1 MSVSS
6 ASSVHRLQ
14 YANAVQIHVVLGLE
28 GVQKGDVLIMSISQE
43 LDFVNAANRR
53 IAPDK
58 SRCSLRSMMAR
69 VTQPWYIIQHRAS
82 VRVR

>member
-28 GVQKGDVLIMSISQE
+28 GVQKGDVLIMSISQG

-53 IAPDK
+53 IAK
-58 SRCSLRSMMAR
+58 MFL
-69 VTQPWYIIQHRAS
+69 INRA
-82 VRVR
+82 VHFEA

>member
-28 GVQKGDVLIMSISQE
+28 GFQKGDVLIMSISQG

-53 IAPDK
+53 IAE
-58 SRCSLRSMMAR
+58 SLL
-69 VTQPWYIIQHRAS
+69 INRAVHS
-82 VRVR
+82 EA

>member
-14 YANAVQIHVVLGLE
+14 YTNAVQILVVLGLE
-28 GVQKGDVLIMSISQE
+28 GFQKGDVLIMSISQG

-53 IAPDK
+53 IAET
-58 SRCSLRSMMAR
+58 LL
-69 VTQPWYIIQHRAS
+69 INRAVHS
-82 VRVR
+82 EA

>member
-1 MSVSS
+1 MPNEPLVMSVSS

-28 GVQKGDVLIMSISQE
+28 GVQKGDVLIMSISQG

-53 IAPDK
+53 NAESPLIN
-58 SRCSLRSMMAR
+58 
-69 VTQPWYIIQHRAS
+69 RAVQS
-82 VRVR
+82 ETS

>member
-14 YANAVQIHVVLGLE
+14 YTNAVQIRVVLVLE
-28 GVQKGDVLIMSISQE
+28 GFQKGDVLIMSISQG

-53 IAPDK
+53 IVETP
-58 SRCSLRSMMAR
+58 L
-69 VTQPWYIIQHRAS
+69 INRAAHFET
-82 VRVR
+82 